1 MNCQLPFMNAPQRNR
16 QDETSEYRAS
26 AINYC
31 SSEKMSKII
40 LSTCTVCTLYYDDRP
55 CAHRQQLVLLKA
67 QMDGIEDELLA
78 FKRRQRERY
87 GALNEAAKQIEVE
100 LPMLLERFESWDR
113 EPPVSAAAAAKEAA
127 ASKQRPPVQS
137 AKAAAARTKSASNAD
152 DSDDGDDDDGDDDD
166 GDNEQDE
173 ERAAADA
180 DAARLRAH
188 SEHLRSVVARIHDAI
203 ASEGGATG
211 GWATHDH
218 DHFLKLRAR
227 YGKNAEALAER
238 CAASIP
244 GQSEES
250 AQRHEQW
257 YRRHVQ
263 VRSGGWSLTS
273 GMLACQDHW

>member
-1 MNCQLPFMNAPQRNR
+1 MENGALNTHCLLFLHDDGLAACP
-16 QDETSEYRAS
+16 S
-26 AINYC
+26 A
-31 SSEKMSKII
+31 
-40 LSTCTVCTLYYDDRP
+40 
-55 CAHRQQLVLLKA
+55 AQQLVLLKA

-87 GALNEAAKQIEVE
+87 GALNESAKQIEVE

-113 EPPVSAAAAAKEAA
+113 EPPASAAAAAKEAA
-127 ASKQRPPVQS
+127 SSKQRPPAQP
-137 AKAAAARTKSASNAD
+137 AKAIAARTKSASNAD
-152 DSDDGDDDDGDDDD
+152 DSDDEGDDDGDE
-166 GDNEQDE
+166 EQDK

-188 SEHLRSVVARIHDAI
+188 SEHLRAVVARIHDAI
-203 ASEGGATG
+203 AAEGGATG

-227 YGKNAEALAER
+227 YGKNAAALAER

-263 VRSGGWSLTS
+263 VRSVGWFRLLGCWSRFMRVCFVIFNSIRFVL
-273 GMLACQDHW
+273 